1 MGADGSRSGPGPCSY
16 FEAEEQEFASPVW
29 PAATVG
35 YRLDLSD
42 APLALRAEF
51 TPMWI
56 PGDGITPWVG
66 LGVGVS
72 FDRRHALR

>member
-1 MGADGSRSGPGPCSY
+1 MG
-16 FEAEEQEFASPVW
+16 VW
-29 PAATVG
+29 PAATFG
-35 YRLDLSD
+35 YRYDLPD

-51 TPMWI
+51 TPIWI
-56 PGDGITPWVG
+56 PGDAEITPWVG